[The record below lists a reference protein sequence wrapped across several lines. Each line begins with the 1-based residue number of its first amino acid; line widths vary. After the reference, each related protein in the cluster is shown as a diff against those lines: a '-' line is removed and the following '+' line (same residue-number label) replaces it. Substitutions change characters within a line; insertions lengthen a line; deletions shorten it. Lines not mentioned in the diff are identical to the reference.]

1 MPSLWRANHHT
12 TAGDQAHVKQR
23 ETGEVSTELARRAR
37 RVRVLG
43 QLLDNSIPI
52 PGTSRRIGLDSV
64 IGLIPGVGD
73 MIGGVL
79 SGYIVLE
86 AARAQVPTAT
96 LVRMLANVGI
106 DTLVGVVPVLGD
118 LFDAAWKA
126 NVKNVVLLQGH
137 LVASEEPSRNRK
149 SAVGASLLALAV
161 LALIVIGG
169 IAVAI
174 YVGRLLWGLSTQ

>member
-1 MPSLWRANHHT
+1 M
-12 TAGDQAHVKQR
+12 KQR
-23 ETGEVSTELARRAR
+23 ETGEISTELARRAR

-52 PGTSRRIGLDSV
+52 PGTGRRVGLDSV

-86 AARAQVPTAT
+86 AARARVPTVT

-126 NVKNVVLLQGH
+126 NMKNVVLLQGH
-137 LVASEEPSRNRK
+137 LVTSDEASTGGR
-149 SAVGASLLALAV
+149 SAVGASLLAVAV
-161 LALIVIGG
+161 LALMVIGG
-169 IAVAI
+169 IALAI

>member
-1 MPSLWRANHHT
+1 M
-12 TAGDQAHVKQR
+12 
-23 ETGEVSTELARRAR
+23 LA
-37 RVRVLG
+37 

-52 PGTSRRIGLDSV
+52 PGTERRIGLDSV

-73 MIGGVL
+73 MIGSVL
-79 SGYIVLE
+79 SGYIILE
-86 AARAQVPTAT
+86 AARARVPTVT
-96 LVRMLANVGI
+96 LVRMLGNVGI

-126 NVKNVVLLQGH
+126 NTKNVVLLQGH
-137 LVASEEPSRNRK
+137 LVSSDEASTSRR
-149 SAVGASLLALAV
+149 SAIGSSLLALAV

-169 IAVAI
+169 IAFAI

>member
-1 MPSLWRANHHT
+1 MPSFPGANNQRRQDR
-12 TAGDQAHVKQR
+12 GRVKQR
-23 ETGEVSTELARRAR
+23 ETGEVSTQLARRTR
-37 RVRVLG
+37 RVRMLG

-52 PGTSRRIGLDSV
+52 PGTERRVGLDSV

-73 MIGGVL
+73 LIGGVL
-79 SGYIVLE
+79 SGYIILE
-86 AARAQVPTAT
+86 AARARVPTVT
-96 LVRMLANVGI
+96 LVRMLGNVGI

-126 NVKNVVLLQGH
+126 NTKNVVLLQGH
-137 LVASEEPSRNRK
+137 LVTSEEPSTRPR
-149 SAVGASLLALAV
+149 SAIGASLLALGV

-174 YVGRLLWGLSTQ
+174 YLGRLLWGLSTQ

>member
-1 MPSLWRANHHT
+1 
-12 TAGDQAHVKQR
+12 
-23 ETGEVSTELARRAR
+23 
-37 RVRVLG
+37 
-43 QLLDNSIPI
+43 
-52 PGTSRRIGLDSV
+52 
-64 IGLIPGVGD
+64 

-86 AARAQVPTAT
+86 AARARVPLPM

-106 DTLVGVVPVLGD
+106 DTLVGVVPVFGD

-137 LVASEEPSRNRK
+137 LVTSDEVSTQRR
-149 SAVGASLLALAV
+149 SVVGATTIALGV

-169 IAVAI
+169 IAGAI
-174 YVGRLLWGLSTQ
+174 FLGRLLWELSTQ

>member
-1 MPSLWRANHHT
+1 
-12 TAGDQAHVKQR
+12 
-23 ETGEVSTELARRAR
+23 
-37 RVRVLG
+37 
-43 QLLDNSIPI
+43 
-52 PGTSRRIGLDSV
+52 
-64 IGLIPGVGD
+64 

-86 AARAQVPTAT
+86 AARARVPLPT

-106 DTLVGVVPVLGD
+106 DTLIGVVPVAGD

-137 LVASEEPSRNRK
+137 LVTSDEASAQKR
-149 SAVGASLLALAV
+149 SALGASLLALAV

-169 IAVAI
+169 IALAI
-174 YVGRLLWGLSTQ
+174 YVGRLLWRLSTQ

>member
-1 MPSLWRANHHT
+1 M
-12 TAGDQAHVKQR
+12 KQR

-37 RVRVLG
+37 RVRLLG

-52 PGTSRRIGLDSV
+52 PGTGRRIGLDSV

-86 AARAQVPTAT
+86 AARARVPLPT

-106 DTLVGVVPVLGD
+106 DTLIGVVPVAGD

-137 LVASEEPSRNRK
+137 LVTSDESSMQKR
-149 SAVGASLLALAV
+149 SAIGASLLALAV

-169 IAVAI
+169 IALAI
-174 YVGRLLWGLSTQ
+174 YVGRLLWRLSTQ